1 MILELQCH
9 ENSKKKGETN
19 NGFVHS
25 GYENDHNNF
34 HNHHHHRIMSL
45 QTMDVCA
52 LRMHLR
58 YLLIP
63 PAGFP
68 GGPAVISF
76 HGLRS
81 ERLAAYLSPDQQ
93 LIPTSQRH
101 LRAL

>member
-1 MILELQCH
+1 M
-9 ENSKKKGETN
+9 SVKKWCAHNKYVCN
-19 NGFVHS
+19 
-25 GYENDHNNF
+25 GYENN
-34 HNHHHHRIMSL
+34 HNHHPHNHHHRIMSL